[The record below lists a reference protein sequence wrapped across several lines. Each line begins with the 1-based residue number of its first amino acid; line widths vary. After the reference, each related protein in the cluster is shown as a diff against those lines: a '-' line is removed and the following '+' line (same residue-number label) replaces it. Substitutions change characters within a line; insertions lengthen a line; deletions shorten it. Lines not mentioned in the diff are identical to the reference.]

1 MIGRQ
6 KNNTPAQEGN
16 PSRLPKSLFKCQ
28 RFRMSFLKFPF
39 GPVFSG
45 L

>member
-16 PSRLPKSLFKCQ
+16 PSRLPKSLQIPGLIPSPK
-28 RFRMSFLKFPF
+28 RFTLQ
-39 GPVFSG
+39 
-45 L
+45 